1 MPSHTTAVIAIEIQP
16 QMAALNRTLSAP
28 LLATG
33 AESDLNTILAVLLK
47 FDKEFDVAES
57 DPLLSPAGRVDAAQR
72 VARAAIAAL
81 DAIFGAKVGVLDTR
95 IASVERSIQPT
106 TKPSTDVATR
116 LVTELRAQEI
126 LAGFRGLDPLERTLI
141 YIGIEDVEV
150 REALETAP
158 PVLFRARP
166 GDMPTLQP
174 FVDPEPRREQILA
187 RAEAQAPEQA
197 RELRDFQ
204 RLRSLYASTIE
215 TARRAVLEAVPSL
228 RQSEPVVS

>member
-1 MPSHTTAVIAIEIQP
+1 MPSHTAAVIGIEKQLQI
-16 QMAALNRTLSAP
+16 ATLRRTLSAP

-33 AESDLNTILAVLLK
+33 AESDLDAILAVLVK
-47 FDKEFDVAES
+47 FDKDFVVAES

-72 VARAAIAAL
+72 VGRAAVASLDAIAAAKLGGL
-81 DAIFGAKVGVLDTR
+81 DAR

-126 LAGFRGLDPLERTLI
+126 RAGFRGLDPLERTLV
-141 YIGIEDVEV
+141 YIGIEDAEV
-150 REALETAP
+150 RSALEEGP
-158 PVLFRARP
+158 QILFRARP
-166 GDMPTLQP
+166 GDTPTLQP
-174 FVDPEPRREQILA
+174 FVDPERRREQILA

-228 RQSEPVVS
+228 RQAAPVL